1 MRSIQ
6 EIKNDMARAMMR
18 NETLADAY
26 GYAVSTDDTGDG
38 GFSVT
43 FSSVSLES
51 ILLYIVAVGIYVLE
65 ALFAEHK
72 KEVDAVIE
80 ATLPHRP
87 KWYRDKVLQFM
98 VGKTLIE
105 DTDQYDTTGMT
116 EEAVEAVRV
125 VKYAAATENASTS
138 ILTIKVAGETNG
150 ERAPIASAEET
161 ALKAYLSE
169 IKDAGVR
176 IELKNQEADQ
186 FHCEVD
192 IYYDAMLTSSS
203 VGAACRKAIAQ
214 YIQNLPFNGEYTNM
228 GLIDALQEVDGVRIA
243 EMRSS
248 SVSVSGS
255 QTETAINARHTPEAG
270 YMKAQDEN
278 VELNMIPYNGEV

>member
-26 GYAVSTDDTGDG
+26 GYTVSTDDTGDG
-38 GFSVT
+38 GFSTT

-72 KEVDAVIE
+72 KEVDAAIE

-98 VGKTLIE
+98 VGKTLME

-116 EEAVEAVRV
+116 EEAVEAARV
-125 VKYAAATENASTS
+125 VKYAAATESPDAS
-138 ILTIKVAGETNG
+138 ILTIKVAGERDG
-150 ERAPIASAEET
+150 ERATLDET
-161 ALKAYLSE
+161 TESQLLAYLSE
-169 IKDAGVR
+169 VKDAGVR
-176 IELKNQEADQ
+176 IALVNQEADQ
-186 FHCEVD
+186 FHCSVD

-203 VGAACRKAIAQ
+203 VGAACRKAIDK

-228 GLIDALQEVDGVRIA
+228 GLIDALQEVEGVRIA
-243 EMRSS
+243 ELKDSK
-248 SVSVSGS
+248 VSISGE
-255 QTETAINARHTPEAG
+255 QTTTTINARHIPAAG
-270 YMKAQDEN
+270 YMKAQEED
-278 VELNMIPYNGEV
+278 VELSMIPYNGEV